1 MTLQDD
7 PLPLLRAWATS
18 GCCCELHACAGIE
31 GPMPDG
37 HGRVGFERDIICP
50 ACPQH
55 GRPAPDIE
63 ALAAAAHQ
71 AWLKE
76 KQAQGWADHPI
87 AAVGYDAIS
96 TMGLRASTGCVK
108 CGRTLGRHHPNM
120 VPYAALSEA
129 DKDLDRKMVLTVL
142 RAMGCLMAPDCPE
155 CERMLRAY
163 AAEEWT
169 TRAAV
174 TAYIAYRA
182 HRATHEVEQ
191 EEPKDHGR

>member
-1 MTLQDD
+1 MSYIDVPLDREIYHGIHRGGFILPPGTTAGQFVELTLLPVNE
-7 PLPLLRAWATS
+7 PLS
-18 GCCCELHACAGIE
+18 
-31 GPMPDG
+31 
-37 HGRVGFERDIICP
+37 
-50 ACPQH
+50 PQH
-55 GRPAPDIE
+55 SRPAPDIE

-87 AAVGYDAIS
+87 AVVGYDAIS

-108 CGRTLGRHHPNM
+108 CGRTLERHHPNM

>member
-1 MTLQDD
+1 M
-7 PLPLLRAWATS
+7 S
-18 GCCCELHACAGIE
+18 CCCAAHVIWDPAVDDQIT
-31 GPMPDG
+31 DW
-37 HGRVGFERDIICP
+37 HGRVGIGDGAVCP

-87 AAVGYDAIS
+87 AVVGYDAIS

-108 CGRTLGRHHPNM
+108 CGRTLERHHPNM

-142 RAMGCLMAPDCPE
+142 RAMGA
-155 CERMLRAY
+155 ER
-163 AAEEWT
+163 
-169 TRAAV
+169 
-174 TAYIAYRA
+174 
-182 HRATHEVEQ
+182 
-191 EEPKDHGR
+191 